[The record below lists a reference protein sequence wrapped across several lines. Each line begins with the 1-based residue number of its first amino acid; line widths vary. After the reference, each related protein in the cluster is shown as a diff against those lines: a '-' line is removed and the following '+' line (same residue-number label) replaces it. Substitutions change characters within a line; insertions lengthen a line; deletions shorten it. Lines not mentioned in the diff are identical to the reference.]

1 MKLIYLTLI
10 IVFLSAC
17 NNNSKNI
24 ECTTDAF
31 SNVQLDI
38 YQAGGLHEY
47 GKSLEV
53 A

>member
-1 MKLIYLTLI
+1 MAMGV
-10 IVFLSAC
+10 IVKSVA
-17 NNNSKNI
+17 NNSKNI

-47 GKSLEV
+47 GKSLE
-53 A
+53 AA